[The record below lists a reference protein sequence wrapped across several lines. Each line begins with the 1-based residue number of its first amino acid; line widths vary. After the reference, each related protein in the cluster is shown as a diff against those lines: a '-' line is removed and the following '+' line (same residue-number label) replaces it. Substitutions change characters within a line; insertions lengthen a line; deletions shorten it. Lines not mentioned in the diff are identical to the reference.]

1 MAKMYHALVLM
12 SGGLAGCAGSN
23 QTDDVATQTA
33 DGANPMGV
41 DDESTDDPTT
51 TAMSSADSTSA
62 GSEPS
67 PGGARPTE
75 AESSGDEPTPG
86 APDSSAAATDSTA
99 SDPNANGNATPT
111 DPDSSSDEPAPSA
124 PDSSATPT
132 PIEAEPNT
140 DPTPPDDP
148 DPGIII
154 SDPAP
159 SVGTLLDGCPPEQ
172 QQCEVRSCFTGSA
185 GVCGDAEFCSLEPEG
200 PCSCGPAQSLDCAE
214 GEVLTCLLGRF
225 PAGDAGITEQRFDCR
240 CLPRQDNCEDL
251 CAEMENAGGGRQR
264 ACVEQE
270 GVVLC
275 GGCILAGILR

>member
-67 PGGARPTE
+67 PGGAGPTQ
-75 AESSGDEPTPG
+75 AESSGDEPT
-86 APDSSAAATDSTA
+86 
-99 SDPNANGNATPT
+99 
-111 DPDSSSDEPAPSA
+111 PSA